1 MRTNQTERGALPRRR
16 GLADDVYEALKAMVM
31 DHDIVPGAR
40 ISIDGVAA
48 DLDVSPT
55 PVREALARLE
65 ADGLAVKEP
74 LRGYRATALL
84 TRRELDDLF
93 AFRLLIEPWAAARAA
108 ERTGPDDH
116 ARLAAE
122 VASFDDAPPAGY
134 DRYKALT
141 AHDARFH
148 ALVTGMSGNDNVRL
162 AFERTH
168 CHLHVFRLYY
178 VKQVGIHALA
188 EHERIVSA
196 VTAGDTAGAE
206 RAMRLHLED
215 SRDRLRPITADPG
228 AREAGAPPALGSPA
242 GSWSPPGAGADL

>member
-1 MRTNQTERGALPRRR
+1 VHEPTDAPEGAAGSARAATGDWQPAGTTRGPLPRRR
-16 GLADDVYEALKAMVM
+16 GLADDVYEALKTMVM
-31 DHDIVPGAR
+31 DHDIAPGAR

-65 ADGLAVKEP
+65 ADGLATKEP

-84 TRRELDDLF
+84 SRRELDDLF
-93 AFRLLIEPWAAARAA
+93 EFRLLVEPWAAARAA
-108 ERTGPDDH
+108 ENASADDH
-116 ARLAAE
+116 AHLTAE

-141 AHDARFH
+141 SHDARFH
-148 ALVTGMSGNDNVRL
+148 SLLLGASGNTNVRL

-178 VKQVGIHALA
+178 VKQVGLHALA
-188 EHERIVSA
+188 EHERIVTA
-196 VTAGDTAGAE
+196 VGAGDPAE
-206 RAMRLHLED
+206 AEDAMRAHLEQ
-215 SRDRLRPITADPG
+215 SRDRLRPIT
-228 AREAGAPPALGSPA
+228 S
-242 GSWSPPGAGADL
+242 